1 MSPLALDFRRPVDLE
16 RRGAALEL
24 LRDQAAARATDHAR
38 AERFRE
44 RHEWWIDPSLDP
56 LKANSTDRAKKPC
69 GGGWLRSQSTGLVV
83 AKRCHSWS
91 CRTCAHRLRSCA
103 AATVGRGVDGLP
115 DGYSPAFLTF
125 TDAADAKLTLPTLGT
140 AWNRTN
146 LALRRSYGMGAY
158 ALAVEVQKRGALHIH
173 AVAAFPNQITA
184 LMRPAGVSKRSSAQ
198 FAWHFDG
205 LVPLV
210 QRLGWGPVCD
220 AQAMT
225 EGANQAAAYVVKSLA
240 GYVAKGAN
248 FDGFVHE
255 RLRPFRTSRDWPA
268 NFGAICSEL
277 RPGADPGPWEVVRST
292 TDKRGVN

>member
-1 MSPLALDFRRPVDLE
+1 MSPLALDFRRPVDPD

-24 LRDQAAARATDHAR
+24 LRDQAAARATDQSR
-38 AERFRE
+38 ADRFWE
-44 RHEWWIDPSLDP
+44 RHKWWLDPSLDP
-56 LKANSTDRAKKPC
+56 LKENATKRAETPC
-69 GGGWLRSQSTGLVV
+69 GGGYLRSQSTGAVV
-83 AKRCHSWS
+83 PKRCGCWS

-103 AATVGRGVDGLP
+103 AATVGRGVDQLP

-125 TDAADAKLTLPTLGT
+125 TDTADAKLTFPTLYT

-146 LALRRSYGMGAY
+146 LALRRRYGMGAY
-158 ALAVEVQKRGALHIH
+158 ALAVEVQRRGALHVH
-173 AVAAFPNQITA
+173 AVAAFPTEVTQ
-184 LMRPAGVSKRSSAQ
+184 LMRRPGARRRSSAEY
-198 FAWHFDG
+198 AWHFDG
-205 LVPLV
+205 LVPLA

-240 GYVAKGAN
+240 GYVAKGAA
-248 FDGFVHE
+248 FDGFVYE

-268 NFGAICSEL
+268 SFTAICNER
-277 RPGADPGPWEVVRST
+277 RPGADPGPWEVVKST